1 MDETDRQNGS
11 VLIIVLWILMIIAF
25 LSGEYLAHNRNK
37 ANLALNSMSELN
49 RRAVVESFL
58 QFYRSPGWNMVKSG
72 HKAKDWIGL
81 TLDSVHF
88 FVRVD
93 SEGSRININKAGDTI
108 IRNKIK
114 EICLNDSDTGA
125 ESYNRKADE
134 LADEITDAILDWRD
148 ADDLVRLHGA
158 EKEYYVSHH
167 KSFVPANGRFKKI
180 TELLMVKGVN
190 RAVFVGKLLKNWQE
204 SDDSSIENYDIGMN
218 KDKKNKDKGSTAGVS
233 DKKASENKNSGDKTS
248 EKKDRLSFLDA
259 FTVYP
264 GSARRI
270 SIRIP
275 TKKNRVYSEVL
286 IFDKNKKQLEHIYS
300 FYYIRN
306 GSFLTN

>member
-1 MDETDRQNGS
+1 MKRINRTINKNDKQNGS

-25 LSGEYLAHNRNK
+25 LSGEYLAHNRVK
-37 ANLALNSMSELN
+37 ASLALNTMAGLN
-49 RRAVVESFL
+49 RKSVVESFM
-58 QFYRSPGWNMVKSG
+58 QFYRSSGWAMVKAD
-72 HKAKDWIGL
+72 HKASDWIGL
-81 TLDSVHF
+81 SLDSIKF

-93 SEGSRININKAGDTI
+93 SEGSRIDLNKAGDTV

-125 ESYNRKADE
+125 SDYNRQADE

-158 EKEYYVSHH
+158 EKDYYADHH
-167 KSFVPANGRFKKI
+167 KLWLPANGRFKSI

-190 RAVFVGKLLKNWQE
+190 RALFNGKLQKNWQE
-204 SDDSSIENYDIGMN
+204 SDDTFKEENFDI
-218 KDKKNKDKGSTAGVS
+218 KAEKEKIS
-233 DKKASENKNSGDKTS
+233 DKTSGDKNAD
-248 EKKDRLSFLDA
+248 KQDKLSFLNS

-264 GSARRI
+264 GTAKRI

-275 TKKNRVYSEVL
+275 SKKNRVYSEVL
-286 IFDKNKKQLEHIYS
+286 IFDKNMKKLEHIYS
-300 FYYIRN
+300 FYY
-306 GSFLTN
+306 GE